1 MGPTASGQRWRRIIF
16 DSPRRITVQIAT
28 DLNERFGSQLDQEK
42 RTLTLRKREDP
53 GWNTVLTYEQVS
65 PEVVTLSGA
74 LNGSEMTARLRRS
87 EERKF
92 LLTDRGFHW
101 INEFPFNR

>member
-1 MGPTASGQRWRRIIF
+1 VVEPLRAFLFG
-16 DSPRRITVQIAT
+16 D
-28 DLNERFGSQLDQEK
+28 NEAN
-42 RTLTLRKREDP
+42 TYLRKREDP

-65 PEVVTLSGA
+65 PEIVTLAGA

-101 INEFPFNR
+101 INEVPFNR